1 MSDLTPEQVA
11 LLADKLLKG
20 TISPE
25 ERALF
30 EKWYN
35 TLPEEAIEWNDETV
49 HSREELRSQM
59 LSPMLQYI
67 KGEKTVVG
75 KWYWAAASLLVL
87 IITGSIYYTKEKKEH
102 LQAVNQPAVHNN
114 ILPGSNKATLTL
126 ANGSVIVLEDEHSG
140 TLAKQGSVQVIKLN
154 NGQLAY
160 KDGQGKDGGQPASF
174 NTLSTPR
181 GGQYQVTLPDGT
193 VVWMNA
199 ASSLVFPTAFTGK
212 DRTVKLKGEAYFEV
226 AANDHQPFIVSV
238 NNMEVRVLGT
248 HFNVMAYEE
257 EQVVKTTL
265 LQGMVKVAS
274 SNKEVLLK
282 PGQQA
287 KMKHSGEMNVLPV
300 NVEEVIAWKNGIFS
314 FNDATIEEVM
324 QQIARWYDAEV
335 VYPDG
340 VPKGLF
346 RGEIDRTADISTVL
360 KILEVSGVKF
370 TVEGHKILVRA

>member
-1 MSDLTPEQVA
+1 MSDLTPEQIS

-25 ERALF
+25 ERILF

-35 TLPEEAIEWNDETV
+35 TLPEEAIEWQDEAV
-49 HSREELRSQM
+49 HSREELQHQM

-67 KGEKTVVG
+67 KGEKTIIR
-75 KWYWAAASLLVL
+75 KWYWAAASILIL
-87 IITGSIYYTKEKKEH
+87 IIAGSIYYTKERKER
-102 LQAVNQPAVHNN
+102 LQAVNQPAAHNR
-114 ILPGSNKATLTL
+114 ILPGGNKATLTL
-126 ANGSVIVLEDEHSG
+126 ANGTVIVLEDEHSG
-140 TLAKQGSVQVIKLN
+140 TLARQGSVQIIKLN

-160 KDGQGKDGGQPASF
+160 KDGKGEGAGKPVSF

-226 AANDHQPFIVSV
+226 AANEHQPFIVSV

-257 EQVVKTTL
+257 EPVVKTTL
-265 LQGMVKVAS
+265 LQGMVKVAA
-274 SNKEVLLK
+274 NDKEVLLK
-282 PGQQA
+282 PGQQV
-287 KMKHSGEMNVLPV
+287 KMKHSGEMNVLTV
-300 NVEEVIAWKNGIFS
+300 NVEEVIAWKNGVFS

-324 QQIARWYDAEV
+324 QQISRWYDAEV

-340 VPKGLF
+340 IPKGLF